1 MSTMHDLFAEQQ
13 VFNFFIRDHKFA
25 FAITDLEL
33 NILQCGGD
41 STLCPGH
48 YEDYVGRPL
57 LEVAPELVG
66 AEQEIKAVL
75 HGDAPVFRLPMV
87 NRNNAEGK
95 LIYVNLINLPY
106 VNAQKQTTGLLYI
119 MEDVTPLGAA
129 EQELVQ
135 QRNELV
141 LLSDR
146 LGARNLELA
155 AANAE
160 LRQLDEVKSRFI
172 SVAAHELRNPLASII
187 GYVELLLDDGAEP
200 ITTDQKQ
207 CIEVIDRSSQRLLTI
222 TNNLL
227 DITRI
232 EAGRIELTLQR
243 INIINIIENVSSE
256 LQPRLNTK
264 KQMLILDAA
273 SELPMVLVDE
283 TRTSQILNNILSN
296 AIKYTAEKGKITIK
310 LTLTEDQ
317 EFVLVSITDT
327 GIGIA
332 AADQSKIFRSFYRA
346 SNVYLAGESGTGLG
360 LSITRSLAELQG
372 GKVWFE
378 SELNKGSTFYVTFP
392 IDDNEA
398 SNASSA

>member
-1 MSTMHDLFAEQQ
+1 MEH
-13 VFNFFIRDHKFA
+13 I
-25 FAITDLEL
+25 
-33 NILQCGGD
+33 
-41 STLCPGH
+41 GH
-48 YEDYVGRPL
+48 PL
-57 LEVAPELVG
+57 LEIAPELVG
-66 AEQEIKAVL
+66 AENELDAVL
-75 HGDAPVFRLPMV
+75 RGTAPVFRLPMV
-87 NRNNAEGK
+87 NRTNAEGK

-106 VNAQKQTTGLLYI
+106 FNAQKQITGLLYI
-119 MEDVTPLGAA
+119 IEDITPLGTA

-187 GYVELLLDDGAEP
+187 GYVELLLEEGAEP
-200 ITTDQKQ
+200 ITLDQKQ
-207 CIEVIDRSSQRLLTI
+207 CIEVIDRSSQRLLAI

-243 INIINIIENVSSE
+243 VNIINIIENVSSE
-256 LQPRLNTK
+256 LQPRLNAK

-273 SELPMVLVDE
+273 SEVPLVLVDE
-283 TRTSQILNNILSN
+283 TRTSQILNHILSN

-310 LTLTEDQ
+310 LAITEEQ
-317 EFVLVSITDT
+317 QFVLVSIADT
-327 GIGIA
+327 GIGITP
-332 AADQSKIFRSFYRA
+332 ADQSKIFRSFYRA

-360 LSITRSLAELQG
+360 LSITRSLVELQG

-378 SELNKGSTFYVTFP
+378 SELGKGSTFYVTFP
-392 IDDNEA
+392 IDDSEPA
-398 SNASSA
+398 TLSPA